1 MDFLY
6 YLLYT
11 TSAML
16 MKNSNC
22 YFSAPKSDAKRC
34 TYLFCLP
41 TDFSDV
47 DLNVG
52 YENVLIVY
60 STCFPTLILMHPTT

>member
-47 DLNVG
+47 DRNVVCK
-52 YENVLIVY
+52 NVLIVNVFF
-60 STCFPTLILMHPTT
+60 STLILMHPTT